1 MGEDSMIYIEH
12 DGEQITRI
20 FSASEPTD
28 GAVEVPVDFSGA
40 AGMPITAYDKEWNLR
55 PRSELVSDGVIPTP
69 DGFRWDDALNDFRK
83 MTEAEQVEAGEI
95 ILGERQIV
103 DGDYVREMNTEEL
116 DARGLLTEKERV
128 EWRQQVIMARLD
140 DIDRAAAR
148 PLRAILAG
156 TDTPEDTQILTTLE
170 NEAVKLRT
178 ELAGLP
184 ELPPEEE
191 PL

>member
-1 MGEDSMIYIEH
+1 M
-12 DGEQITRI
+12 
-20 FSASEPTD
+20 SEWYKT
-28 GAVEVPVDFSGA
+28 AAEVQA
-40 AGMPITAYDKEWNLR
+40 
-55 PRSELVSDGVIPTP
+55 
-69 DGFRWDDALNDFRK
+69 
-83 MTEAEQVEAGEI
+83 
-95 ILGERQIV
+95 
-103 DGDYVREMNTEEL
+103 
-116 DARGLLTEKERV
+116 EKESR
-128 EWRQQVIMARLD
+128 ELEESRKVIQTRLD
-140 DIDRAAAR
+140 DIDREAVR